1 MSLYQRLQ
9 KHAEFQPDKTAI
21 ESEAGKLTYSQ
32 LHVLTDQCVR
42 YFKSAGLEPGD
53 RVAILALNHPDWFIA
68 VFAAAQCGVVLVPC
82 NWRLSVDELD
92 YVINDSTPKLLLHDD
107 EFAETATA
115 LKSTSEN
122 LPLCRIGCS
131 EFPPEPVGDRE
142 SLDDNNSDVNA
153 PLLIVYTSGTT
164 GRPKGAVLNQKALM
178 CSAEMSQ
185 HMTDLTVN
193 DRVLN
198 VLPLFHVGGLNIQPL
213 PALLFGATLVL
224 QARFIPD
231 DAVTALSEKQITL
244 INSVPT
250 LLQSMLASPLWNHE
264 HFRALRAISIGST
277 DVPVSLINQV
287 HENGIP
293 LIQVY
298 GATETSPV
306 AIYQR
311 IEHADRVGSIGR
323 AGLLCDI
330 RLCNSD
336 GTEVSPGESG
346 EIYVKGNNTLSYYW
360 NNQEATDTSLV
371 DGWFRT
377 GDVAHQDDEGFY
389 WFDDRLKHVVIS
401 GGENIYPAE
410 LERVIREIPGVDEV
424 AVVARS
430 DERWGE
436 VPVAVVVGS
445 VNRDTVLRSCESLA
459 RFKRP
464 KDVVFVDALPRN
476 ALGKI
481 QVQEVRKLIS

>member
-1 MSLYQRLQ
+1 
-9 KHAEFQPDKTAI
+9 
-21 ESEAGKLTYSQ
+21 
-32 LHVLTDQCVR
+32 
-42 YFKSAGLEPGD
+42 
-53 RVAILALNHPDWFIA
+53 
-68 VFAAAQCGVVLVPC
+68 
-82 NWRLSVDELD
+82 
-92 YVINDSTPKLLLHDD
+92 
-107 EFAETATA
+107 
-115 LKSTSEN
+115 
-122 LPLCRIGCS
+122 
-131 EFPPEPVGDRE
+131 
-142 SLDDNNSDVNA
+142 
-153 PLLIVYTSGTT
+153 
-164 GRPKGAVLNQKALM
+164 
-178 CSAEMSQ
+178 
-185 HMTDLTVN
+185 MTDLTVN
-193 DRVLN
+193 DHVLN

-224 QARFIPD
+224 RARFIPD

-250 LLQSMLASPLWNHE
+250 LLQAMLASPLWNSE
-264 HFRALRAISIGST
+264 NFRTLRAISIGST

-346 EIYVKGNNTLSYYW
+346 EIHVKGNNTLSYYW
-360 NNQEATDTSLV
+360 NNQEATDISLV

-377 GDVAHQDDEGFY
+377 GDVAHQDEDGFY

>member
-1 MSLYQRLQ
+1 MSLYQRLRG
-9 KHAEFQPDKTAI
+9 HAEFQPEKTAI
-21 ESEAGKLTYSQ
+21 ESEAGKLTYRQ
-32 LHVLTDQCVR
+32 LKVLTDQCVR
-42 YFKSAGLEPGD
+42 YFKSAGLEAGD

-68 VFAAAQCGVVLVPC
+68 VFAAAQCGLVLVPL
-82 NWRLSVDELD
+82 NWRLSVDELG
-92 YVINDSTPKLLLHDD
+92 YVIGDSTPKLLLHDE
-107 EFAETATA
+107 EFAGTAA
-115 LKSTSEN
+115 ELHSTFK
-122 LPLCRIGCS
+122 LPLHRFGNS
-131 EFPPEPVGDRE
+131 EFPPEPA
-142 SLDDNNSDVNA
+142 DVQAPFNDIHTDVTA

-164 GRPKGAVLNQKALM
+164 GRPKGAVLNQRSLM
-178 CSAEMSQ
+178 SSAEMSQ

-224 QARFIPD
+224 QARFNPD
-231 DAVTALSEKQITL
+231 EAVTALAENQITL

-250 LLQSMLASPLWNHE
+250 LLQAMLSSSLWNAE
-264 HFRALRAISIGST
+264 NFKTLRAISIGST
-277 DVPVSLINQV
+277 DVPISLIEQV
-287 HENGIP
+287 HDNGIP

-311 IEHADRVGSIGR
+311 IEHAKLIGCIGR
-323 AGLLCDI
+323 AGLLCDV
-330 RLCNSD
+330 RLCD
-336 GTEVSPGESG
+336 GDGLEVSPGESG
-346 EIYVKGNNTLSYYW
+346 EIQVKGDNILSHYW
-360 NNQEATDTSLV
+360 NNQEATDAGFV

-377 GDVAHQDDEGFY
+377 GDVAHQDQDGFY

-410 LERVIREIPGVDEV
+410 LERVIREIDGVDEV
-424 AVVARS
+424 SVVAKA

-436 VPVAVVVGS
+436 VPVAVIVGS
-445 VNRDTVLRSCESLA
+445 VDRDTVLGSCESLA

-464 KDVVFVDALPRN
+464 KEVVFVEALPRN

-481 QVQEVRKLIS
+481 QVQEVRKLVN

>member
-1 MSLYQRLQ
+1 
-9 KHAEFQPDKTAI
+9 
-21 ESEAGKLTYSQ
+21 
-32 LHVLTDQCVR
+32 
-42 YFKSAGLEPGD
+42 
-53 RVAILALNHPDWFIA
+53 
-68 VFAAAQCGVVLVPC
+68 
-82 NWRLSVDELD
+82 
-92 YVINDSTPKLLLHDD
+92 
-107 EFAETATA
+107 
-115 LKSTSEN
+115 
-122 LPLCRIGCS
+122 
-131 EFPPEPVGDRE
+131 
-142 SLDDNNSDVNA
+142 
-153 PLLIVYTSGTT
+153 
-164 GRPKGAVLNQKALM
+164 
-178 CSAEMSQ
+178 
-185 HMTDLTVN
+185 
-193 DRVLN
+193 
-198 VLPLFHVGGLNIQPL
+198 
-213 PALLFGATLVL
+213 
-224 QARFIPD
+224 
-231 DAVTALSEKQITL
+231 
-244 INSVPT
+244 
-250 LLQSMLASPLWNHE
+250 MLASPLWNHE

-346 EIYVKGNNTLSYYW
+346 EIHVKGNNTLSYYW

-430 DERWGE
+430 DDRWGE

-445 VNRDTVLRSCESLA
+445 VNRDSVLRSCESLA